1 MRIKRTTNHSKL
13 RSTDTTIITFAMP
26 TISEVREAF
35 ETWISE
41 GNAVETNGYWCTQ
54 DAQWRNKIESKREL
68 LIYFI
73 KEYYYEYI

>member
-1 MRIKRTTNHSKL
+1 MHTKHITKLLKL
-13 RSTDTTIITFAMP
+13 RSTTIIQNAMP

-35 ETWISE
+35 ETWISD
-41 GNAVETNGYWCTQ
+41 GNVVESNGYWSTQ